1 MSALFNST
9 LLIIFKNTLS
19 FLQNPHFISVLR
31 LQFFEF
37 FWIKNR
43 ACFFGSISINFSFAL
58 KMTFFIAYFL
68 RNGLF
73 SAFLGI
79 FLDFSFFCFFVILN
93 DKLQFNCPVFGHA
106 SPFRLF
112 RQIPSF
118 SFVWHPASLYAARR
132 QYNPAGIYLSCL
144 PPRMDSSSM
153 RSPSSDQSTAT
164 ASILL

>member
-1 MSALFNST
+1 MQLYNPLRTCPQFFTTCKKHDKYNKFFADIQTHIRTKMSALFDGT
-9 LLIIFKNTLS
+9 LLIIFKNTLT

-31 LQFFEF
+31 LQFFKF

-79 FLDFSFFCFFVILN
+79 FLDFSFFSFFVILN
-93 DKLQFNCPVFGHA
+93 DKLHVYKKDTGF
-106 SPFRLF
+106 
-112 RQIPSF
+112 
-118 SFVWHPASLYAARR
+118 
-132 QYNPAGIYLSCL
+132 
-144 PPRMDSSSM
+144 M
-153 RSPSSDQSTAT
+153 
-164 ASILL
+164 